1 MSQVA
6 EMNSYQELGH
16 TPYLSVVYRLNNILH
31 KYSILLWEMEN
42 VLKYDL
48 LYKMQL
54 DMRGN

>member
-1 MSQVA
+1 
-6 EMNSYQELGH
+6 MNRYQELGH
-16 TPYLSVVYRLNNILH
+16 TPYLSVVYRLDNILH